1 MKLVVGGEV
10 GGDKQGSTEI
20 IILMEV
26 TNQMQD
32 ALERAWKSL
41 RLDGFWEM
49 KGWIG

>member
-32 ALERAWKSL
+32 ALERA
-41 RLDGFWEM
+41 
-49 KGWIG
+49 